1 MDILQKKKINR
12 DHDAVILMRNINVR
26 YGDKVVLENF
36 NWTVRNGDNWK
47 IVGPNGA
54 GKSTLLSLIT
64 ADNLQV
70 YSNEIYMFGKQR
82 GTGESIWDI
91 KRRIGLVSPEF
102 QFQYRESVSVLRVV
116 FSGFF
121 DTIGLY
127 QAVSKKQ
134 EEIALKWM
142 KFLEIENISRI
153 DFTQLSYGQQ
163 RLVLIARA
171 LVKSPALLILDEPC
185 QGLDRANQ
193 NRVLTLIDQIG
204 HQSVTQIIYVTH
216 VVSDQLNCI
225 HHQLRFEEGQSGIYS
240 PVFS

>member
-1 MDILQKKKINR
+1 MKILVPEITHVLCLKSGEVFAKGEKEDVLIRKESNYCTKIKNLKKKRKEKLIFPQKKKIKR
-12 DHDAVILMRNINVR
+12 DHDAVIMMKNINVR
-26 YGDKVVLENF
+26 YGNKVVFENF

-70 YSNEIYMFGKQR
+70 YSNEIHMFGKQR

-91 KRRIGLVSPEF
+91 KRRIGFVSPEF
-102 QFQYRESVSVLRVV
+102 QVQYRESVSVLRVV

-134 EEIALKWM
+134 KEIALKWM

-153 DFTQLSYGQQ
+153 DFNQLSTDS
-163 RLVLIARA
+163 
-171 LVKSPALLILDEPC
+171 KDW
-185 QGLDRANQ
+185 
-193 NRVLTLIDQIG
+193 
-204 HQSVTQIIYVTH
+204 
-216 VVSDQLNCI
+216 
-225 HHQLRFEEGQSGIYS
+225 F
-240 PVFS
+240 